1 MRKIIEKDGYIFKVN
16 INTDGLEV
24 QYDVKVKKK
33 FLLFYIWT
41 TIYSYDSYMSS
52 AKISCTPATI
62 IRFIQESIDK
72 YIESRN
78 SITVITNY
86 LENWSKK

>member
-52 AKISCTPATI
+52 VKISCTPATI

>member
-16 INTDGLEV
+16 INTDGSEV
-24 QYDVKVKKK
+24 QCDVKVKKK

-41 TIYSYDSYMSS
+41 TIYSYDSCMSS
-52 AKISCTPATI
+52 VKFSCNPEVV

-78 SITVITNY
+78 NITVITNY

>member
-16 INTDGLEV
+16 INTDGLGI
-24 QYDVKVKKK
+24 QCDVKAKKK

-41 TIYSYDSYMSS
+41 TIYSYNSCMSS
-52 AKISCTPATI
+52 VKFSCNPEVV

-78 SITVITNY
+78 NITVITNY